1 MADSLRFALL
11 ALCATALMAGA
22 QIHTPVYPPAVPP
35 VEMRAAQP
43 LVSLP
48 FVYFKQHIYVTVAVD
63 GRPGMDFLL
72 DSGSSQSG
80 LNLHTAEALQ
90 IKPRSVK
97 HLMDL
102 GLGEGRTFVASA
114 VPVDLLLGTLPVRQ
128 KMLVVDMSGLE
139 SFSGHRTDGILGFPF
154 FERYVVKLDFKK
166 GLLSIYQSDGY
177 RYQGPGYA
185 VPVMIRDHVPLVEA
199 RLYYS
204 KGRKLDAKVEVDT
217 GSDATLLLY
226 RKYGKKHGFFE
237 RTLPAQGQ
245 EKAYGI
251 GGAYTVSCAS
261 MDSVQVGVVK
271 ADRVRIGFSTATH
284 GVSARSGIDGELGN
298 AFFQRAG
305 GLVFDLPEGQ
315 IIFELKRPTSQ

>member
-1 MADSLRFALL
+1 MAASLRFAW
-11 ALCATALMAGA
+11 AMSFAAALMAGA
-22 QIHTPVYPPAVPP
+22 QIHPPVYPPALPP
-35 VEMRAAQP
+35 VDMRAAQP

-48 FVYFKQHIYVTVAVD
+48 FVYFKQHIYVKATVD
-63 GRPGMDFLL
+63 GRPEMDFLL

-97 HLMDL
+97 DLMDL

-114 VPVDLLLGTLPVRQ
+114 VPVDLLLGTLQVRQ
-128 KMLVVDMSGLE
+128 KMLVVDMDGLE
-139 SFSGHRTDGILGFPF
+139 NFSGHRIDGILGFPF
-154 FERYVVKLDFKK
+154 FEKYVVKLDFKK
-166 GLLSIYQSDGY
+166 DRMDIYPAYGY

-185 VPVMIRDHVPLVEA
+185 VPILVRDHVPLVDA
-199 RLYYS
+199 RLYFS
-204 KGRKLDAKVEVDT
+204 KKGKLDAKVEVDT

-226 RKYGKKHGFFE
+226 RQYEKKHRLEGI
-237 RTLPAQGQ
+237 LPTQGL

-251 GGAYTVSCAS
+251 GGAYTVGCAS
-261 MDSVQVGVVK
+261 MDSVQVGVLK
-271 ADRVRIGFSTATH
+271 ADRVRVGFSTATH

-305 GLVFDLPEGQ
+305 GMVFDLPEGQ
-315 IIFELKRPTSQ
+315 IIFELKRPSSQ